1 MRRKRKVLE
10 GQLETAWRVKRHRG
24 EKEEDEKMKS
34 QRLVVVVVIKKA
46 GILIILTAEEIEER
60 EGENMK
66 G

>member
-10 GQLETAWRVKRHRG
+10 GQLETARLVKRRRG
-24 EKEEDEKMKS
+24 EKEEVKS
-34 QRLVVVVVIKKA
+34 QRLVVKKA
-46 GILIILTAEEIEER
+46 AILIMLTAEEIEER